1 MARTWDDVEELRCRV
16 DEVEDLWDEEKY
28 QSLAEMTHDAYHG
41 KDHSSKVAVCVS
53 HEDLGGEPVVL
64 EEG

>member
-1 MARTWDDVEELRCRV
+1 MARTRDDVEELRSRV
-16 DEVEDLWDEEKY
+16 DEVEDLWDEKKY
-28 QSLAEMTHDAYHG
+28 QGFAEVTHDAYHG

-53 HEDLGGEPVVL
+53 NEDLGGEPVVL